1 MANTS
6 ETPAIP
12 ASPSPEPEEINPI
25 VSTST
30 AVTNGTAPARKQ
42 AIVVYE
48 GDERW
53 QPPRQLGFAAGAAG
67 GEEGDASDEEDDEGE
82 TNVSGSGDDA
92 EHGDLL
98 AGYASD
104 SEVCVARSSF
114 ISYMPPIIP

>member
-6 ETPAIP
+6 ETPPIP

-25 VSTST
+25 VNTST
-30 AVTNGTAPARKQ
+30 AVTTNGTGAAPARKQ

-53 QPPRQLGFAAGAAG
+53 QPPRQLGFAAPATG
-67 GEEGDASDEEDDEGE
+67 GDEADASDEEDDEGA
-82 TNVSGSGDDA
+82 TTVSGSGDDA

-104 SEVCVARSSF
+104 SEVRVA
-114 ISYMPPIIP
+114 